1 MVDPAEIC
9 TTCGSKMRLSYS
21 RIGVHGYRVRRRICT
36 GAECGDKTST
46 VELPY
51 ERPAFFFP
59 GLPRTG
65 AGGESTSARSFA
77 ADPLV

>member
-46 VELPY
+46 VELPQDLADRVLDPY
-51 ERPAFFFP
+51 RAAQ
-59 GLPRTG
+59 R
-65 AGGESTSARSFA
+65 ESVMHAINILRDF
-77 ADPLV
+77 LK